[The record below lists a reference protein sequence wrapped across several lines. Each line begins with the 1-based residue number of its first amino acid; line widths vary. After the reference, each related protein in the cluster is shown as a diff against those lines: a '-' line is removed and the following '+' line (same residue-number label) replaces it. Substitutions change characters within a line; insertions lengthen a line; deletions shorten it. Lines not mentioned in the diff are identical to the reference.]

1 MTTLSYDQMYAML
14 ILDGWAP
21 CMWRNKFLG
30 MYKED
35 NVVYWKRNHVRWCR
49 LNETY
54 PTRGSV
60 REISCGRKRFEAKP
74 MEPMFAAVRQ
84 LEDDLER
91 YA

>member
-1 MTTLSYDQMYAML
+1 MTSLTRDQMYAMM

-21 CMWRNKFLG
+21 CMLRNKFLG
-30 MYKED
+30 MYKDEH
-35 NVVYWKRNHVRWCR
+35 VVYWKHSHVRWCR
-49 LNETY
+49 LDNDHPAGT
-54 PTRGSV
+54 GV

-91 YA
+91 YS